1 MKRVDDWH
9 GSRREFLGAALV
21 AAGALWWP
29 RGAGGEETFRL
40 PEATRAS
47 LAESPLVYVSP
58 LRRDASESTCHGEVW
73 FVPDGSDLLVVT
85 SHDRWKARAV
95 RKGLQRTRLWVGD
108 FGVWKKGD
116 RFKTGPS
123 FLAEA
128 SFEADA
134 EAIESALAAFGDKY
148 TREWGKWEPRF
159 RKGLADG
166 SRVLIRYRPSGA

>member
-1 MKRVDDWH
+1 MERVDSWQ

-21 AAGALWWP
+21 AAGALCWP
-29 RGAGGEETFRL
+29 RRAGGEPGFRL

-58 LRRDASESTCHGEVW
+58 LQLDGSESHCHGEVW

-85 SHDRWKARAV
+85 ARDRWKARAV
-95 RKGLQRTRLWVGD
+95 RNGLRRTRLWVGD
-108 FGVWKKGD
+108 FGVWTQSE

-128 SFEADA
+128 SFETGP
-134 EAIESALAAFGDKY
+134 EAIESALKAFGHKY